1 MQKEGRYIGV
11 EDNGNVVGIRQEK
24 ILSGEESQREYLK
37 CPVSC

>member
-24 ILSGEESQREYLK
+24 NPIRGR
-37 CPVSC
+37 VSERVS